1 MGGYGSTRW
10 GGHSKRRTVECSLV
24 LPISDTL
31 KKALVLA
38 PGTAGTLSWSRNGEA
53 FASIAFL
60 RVDEDG
66 VRFLRLEYDAGSGER
81 KRSMSYLVEVVSA
94 PTPRG
99 GRRWYFLC
107 PAHGGGCRRRSS
119 KLYLPPGGDVFACRE
134 CYGLSYD
141 TCNESHRF
149 DGLYKH
155 LAQGMGDG
163 ITPGTVKRL
172 LKERT

>member
-10 GGHSKRRTVECSLV
+10 GGHSKRRTVEGSLV
-24 LPISDTL
+24 LSMGDAL
-31 KKALVLA
+31 KRALEA
-38 PGTAGTLSWSRNGEA
+38 AAGTSGTLSWSRNGEL
-53 FASIAFL
+53 FAAIAFH

-66 VRFLRLEYDAGSGER
+66 VRFLRLEYTAGSGES
-81 KRSMSYLVEVVSA
+81 KRPMSYLVEAVSA

-134 CYGLSYD
+134 CHGLSYES
-141 TCNESHRF
+141 CNESHRF
-149 DGLYKH
+149 DGMFKH
-155 LAQGMGDG
+155 LAQEMGNG
-163 ITPGTVKRL
+163 ITPETVKRIL
-172 LKERT
+172 QERT